1 VTFDLPLNDARA
13 HQVRALARKMASAM
27 LGKPHSICLTA
38 LHLLAAHIISQ
49 ALWTEQET
57 VMNEFLPKFAARCAA
72 MPDDDACTDAEFEAY
87 EALMKRVAAAFSGA
101 RSDMAL
107 MAVESLAVFILRNVP
122 EDYQAA
128 MFMRLTKSIGERL
141 ARGDADDD
149 DTFTMDPL
157 H

>member
-1 VTFDLPLNDARA
+1 
-13 HQVRALARKMASAM
+13 
-27 LGKPHSICLTA
+27 
-38 LHLLAAHIISQ
+38 
-49 ALWTEQET
+49 
-57 VMNEFLPKFAARCAA
+57 